1 MVQTNGNWP
10 FYSLDLNS
18 VLKKLYV
25 FRRGRFLENVT
36 TIMMDMNNHSRT
48 FESFDNENIFL
59 KRIFHSLDNPLVSD
73 EEIKVKTDERQNK
86 APSVKLKPK
95 AEMEIRLLAELTKFN
110 ELWESKTSRATLLM
124 NSINKLFLIQ
134 YLLFDLLDEK
144 KQKLRERPPMKAVKK
159 RLDNVVSKTKANW
172 MESCAKRAHQVRVRG
187 THMLKHFFVTKFHN
201 SLIFDKVK
209 EILPP
214 NVKEEIET
222 ATEVSDTE
230 QTEILSE
237 EFVPQQLEEETEL
250 PVSSDPHFVC
260 DRTIESEILDE
271 DSIENETGEPELDLF
286 TKIQTTKF
294 ELPNWGAYFKKGPM
308 RQLLA
313 MMWIP
318 NHQFFNN
325 TDHIKTVQNSLNNI
339 ISNVKTTTTKK
350 EFAQHFL
357 SNYIPL
363 LETAG
368 EMVGKDR
375 IVFPSGLYLANPLGY
390 VATEIITNYKNN
402 MCQHF
407 HEYVFQVF
415 NLVTQKKERMEA
427 LTDKTE
433 RQELCQ
439 RINEVRELIINGE
452 ISKINFDDKQVFT
465 NPESHLSILF
475 FNYLFN
481 YFEGKMEKTIY
492 YAEKSDPLYFLS
504 HALYLNRLIEDY
516 CPGVRANNP
525 FPLSKSLIPNHI
537 RFDTAWFH
545 EIFCRDLPYNY
556 NEVRKL
562 IWNSV
567 LKPQAIPESLSYDF
581 KYTSISSDGLSCSL
595 LMMRKDLLDENGNA
609 RENVTAVNLASNERY
624 IDSLSEDE
632 IEELNLKSKRIV
644 AVDPNQH
651 DLMYCASLKTDE
663 EEACEKFEVD
673 ETKQL
678 IENGMTNACVTE
690 VDLASNGQSID
701 SSVEKDD
708 CSGEKEIEPK
718 PVTLVRKERLLHCL
732 LRKGEV

>member
-1 MVQTNGNWP
+1 
-10 FYSLDLNS
+10 
-18 VLKKLYV
+18 
-25 FRRGRFLENVT
+25 
-36 TIMMDMNNHSRT
+36 
-48 FESFDNENIFL
+48 
-59 KRIFHSLDNPLVSD
+59 
-73 EEIKVKTDERQNK
+73 
-86 APSVKLKPK
+86 
-95 AEMEIRLLAELTKFN
+95 
-110 ELWESKTSRATLLM
+110 
-124 NSINKLFLIQ
+124 
-134 YLLFDLLDEK
+134 
-144 KQKLRERPPMKAVKK
+144 
-159 RLDNVVSKTKANW
+159 
-172 MESCAKRAHQVRVRG
+172 
-187 THMLKHFFVTKFHN
+187 
-201 SLIFDKVK
+201 
-209 EILPP
+209 
-214 NVKEEIET
+214 
-222 ATEVSDTE
+222 
-230 QTEILSE
+230 
-237 EFVPQQLEEETEL
+237 
-250 PVSSDPHFVC
+250 
-260 DRTIESEILDE
+260 
-271 DSIENETGEPELDLF
+271 
-286 TKIQTTKF
+286 
-294 ELPNWGAYFKKGPM
+294 
-308 RQLLA
+308 
-313 MMWIP
+313 
-318 NHQFFNN
+318 
-325 TDHIKTVQNSLNNI
+325 
-339 ISNVKTTTTKK
+339 
-350 EFAQHFL
+350 
-357 SNYIPL
+357 
-363 LETAG
+363 
-368 EMVGKDR
+368 MVGKDR

-402 MCQHF
+402 MSQHF

-427 LTDKTE
+427 ITDKTE

-537 RFDTAWFH
+537 RFDTQWFH

-595 LMMRKDLLDENGNA
+595 LMIRKDLLDENGNA

-632 IEELNLKSKRIV
+632 IEELNLKSQRIV

-673 ETKQL
+673 ETKHL
-678 IENGMTNACVTE
+678 IKNGMTNACVTE
-690 VDLASNGQSID
+690 IDLTSNEQYID

-708 CSGEKEIEPK
+708 SSSEKEIEPK
-718 PVTLVRKERLLHCL
+718 SVTQVRKRKIAPLSSKKRGSLKKMKKQLNDWKQDTNPQPVKWKNRDKWKVFRYTAGERKADINKSRWKP
-732 LRKGEV
+732 RKNQPSQFQKN

>member
-1 MVQTNGNWP
+1 
-10 FYSLDLNS
+10 
-18 VLKKLYV
+18 
-25 FRRGRFLENVT
+25 
-36 TIMMDMNNHSRT
+36 
-48 FESFDNENIFL
+48 
-59 KRIFHSLDNPLVSD
+59 
-73 EEIKVKTDERQNK
+73 
-86 APSVKLKPK
+86 
-95 AEMEIRLLAELTKFN
+95 
-110 ELWESKTSRATLLM
+110 
-124 NSINKLFLIQ
+124 
-134 YLLFDLLDEK
+134 
-144 KQKLRERPPMKAVKK
+144 
-159 RLDNVVSKTKANW
+159 

-214 NVKEEIET
+214 TVKEEIET
-222 ATEVSDTE
+222 DTEVSDTE

-250 PVSSDPHFVC
+250 PVTSDPDFGL
-260 DRTIESEILDE
+260 DRKIESEISEE
-271 DSIENETGEPELDLF
+271 DSQILEEGSIENETGEPELDLF

-294 ELPNWGAYFKKGPM
+294 ELPDWGAYFKLGPM
-308 RQLLA
+308 GQLLA

-318 NHQFFNN
+318 NHQFFNS
-325 TDHIKTVQNSLNNI
+325 TDHIKTVENSLKNI

-402 MCQHF
+402 MSQHF

-427 LTDKTE
+427 LTDKTQK
-433 RQELCQ
+433 QELCQ
-439 RINEVRELIINGE
+439 RINEVRELIVNGE

-537 RFDTAWFH
+537 RFDTQWFH
-545 EIFCRDLPYNY
+545 LIFRKDIPHAVNY
-556 NEVRKL
+556 NDGG
-562 IWNSV
+562 
-567 LKPQAIPESLSYDF
+567 IPESLSYDF

-595 LMMRKDLLDENGNA
+595 LMMRKDLLDENGNT
-609 RENVTAVNLASNERY
+609 RENVIAIDLASNERY
-624 IDSLSEDE
+624 IDSLGMTE

-663 EEACEKFEVD
+663 EEKCEKFEVD
-673 ETKQL
+673 ETEKL
-678 IENGMTNACVTE
+678 IENAMVNACENVTG
-690 VDLASNGQSID
+690 VDPD
-701 SSVEKDD
+701 S
-708 CSGEKEIEPK
+708 SGEKEIEPK
-718 PVTLVRKERLLHCL
+718 PVTLVRK
-732 LRKGEV
+732 RKIAPLSSKKRGSLKK